1 MKAFGC
7 SELEPAAL
15 GEGEVFPIGVWGDEP
30 LVCCPMLVDE
40 AQVGIRVAGVQS
52 GCHQRMI
59 FATIHGGPI
68 LLAILGVRVHIA
80 FADPKGTAKG
90 VGLLIFGESTLP
102 EGGRMG

>member
-1 MKAFGC
+1 MISRYAR
-7 SELEPAAL
+7 AAPKKSAVSWPRGWSAQPTL
-15 GEGEVFPIGVWGDEP
+15 
-30 LVCCPMLVDE
+30 LHNLATMLVDE
-40 AQVGIRVAGVQS
+40 AQVGILVAGVQS

-68 LLAILGVRVHIA
+68 LLAILGVRAHIA

-102 EGGRMG
+102 EGG